1 MHIYKTLRQANLDI
15 WLLWASVFFRLL
27 SFGVTNQVMVLFLR
41 KVDIPESK
49 IGYFM
54 TLTLVGDVMISYFL
68 TWNADKLGRRNVLIV
83 GTIMM
88 FAAGVTFCT
97 QSGFLVL
104 LIAAIFGVI
113 SPSGDETGPFKSI
126 EEASIAHLTPHN
138 HRPEVFAFHG
148 MFSAVGNALGSLMS
162 GVVIDYLN
170 LTLQWDLIS
179 CYRFIFALYSFIA
192 IMKFFIMVSL
202 SDKCEISSKAIDY
215 DESDEE
221 EDITDT
227 DENSPL
233 TGDTSDTI
241 TSESTVSV
249 ASKLLVVFFLD
260 SLGYGFMPSSWIVYY
275 FKDVYKISATILGSL
290 FFFTSIVNTVTTIPS
305 ALLAKLFGPVKA
317 ILMTQAP
324 SAIFFIC
331 IAFSN
336 NFIVSAALLVVYY
349 ATTAMDVVPRQI
361 LITSVV
367 KKDALTKVMG
377 TVNTVKTFA
386 RCVGPMFTGNFSE
399 NDRLYVCFII
409 SGGFT
414 LLCDIILGYNFLGLD
429 AKIKKKQQ
437 VNHRIS

>member
-1 MHIYKTLRQANLDI
+1 MHVYKTFRQANLDI
-15 WLLWASVFFRLL
+15 WLLWSSVFLRLM

-41 KVDIPESK
+41 KVEIPESK

-54 TLTLVGDVMISYFL
+54 TLTLVGDVLISYFL
-68 TWNADKLGRRNVLIV
+68 TWNADKLGRRNVLV
-83 GTIMM
+83 AGTVMM
-88 FAAGVTFCT
+88 FAAGAIFCT
-97 QSGFLVL
+97 QSGFIIL

-126 EEASIAHLTPHN
+126 EEACIAHLTPHN

-148 MFSAVGNALGSLMS
+148 MFSSAGTAIGSLLS
-162 GVVIDYLN
+162 GMIIDYLN
-170 LTLQWDLIS
+170 LSLHWDLIS
-179 CYRFIFALYSFIA
+179 CYRGIFAIYSSVA
-192 IMKFFIMVSL
+192 IVKFFIMVSL
-202 SDKCEISSKAIDY
+202 SEKCEIYGKVANY
-215 DESDEE
+215 ESDEE
-221 EDITDT
+221 QEGEQEA

-233 TGDTSDTI
+233 TGSSSDTI
-241 TSESTVSV
+241 TSESTISV

-275 FKDVYKISATILGSL
+275 FKDTYKISATLLGSL
-290 FFFTSIVNTVTTIPS
+290 FFLTSIVNTVTTIPS
-305 ALLAKLFGPVKA
+305 ALFAKIFGPVKA

-324 SAIFFIC
+324 SAIFFIT

-336 NFIVSAALLVVYY
+336 NVIVSSVLLIVYY
-349 ATTAMDVVPRQI
+349 ATMAMDVVPRQI

-386 RCVGPMFTGNFSE
+386 RCVGPIFTGNLSE
-399 NDRLYVCFII
+399 KGLLYVCFLI

-414 LLCDIILGYNFLGLD
+414 LLCDFILGYNFIGLD
-429 AKIKKKQQ
+429 AKIKKKQL
-437 VNHRIS
+437 VNHTIQ